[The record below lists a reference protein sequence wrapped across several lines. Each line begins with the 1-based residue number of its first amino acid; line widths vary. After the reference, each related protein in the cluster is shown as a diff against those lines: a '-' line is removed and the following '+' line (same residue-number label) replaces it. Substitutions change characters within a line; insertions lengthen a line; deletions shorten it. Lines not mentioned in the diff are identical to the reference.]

1 MQRLKRRFDFVSIF
15 RYTIRKE
22 DKMELSVETYNVIYC
37 GVCVLLGAAFCFFGY
52 KLLRLLMAAAG
63 FVAGFSLG
71 KMYIETTSE
80 TTTLLICILVGL
92 AGAALMYFVYSIG
105 VFAAGAGMG
114 ASIAKIVL
122 PMLAI
127 PQGGGF
133 AIVLTIVLGLLGGI
147 LALVIKRTIIII
159 STAFVGAEVTVNG
172 VVMIATGSA
181 ASLDISSAEKMLD
194 GLKSISIT
202 DKDVYFVAAIALA
215 VVGILVQYFK
225 TAAKK

>member
-1 MQRLKRRFDFVSIF
+1 
-15 RYTIRKE
+15 
-22 DKMELSVETYNVIYC
+22 
-37 GVCVLLGAAFCFFGY
+37 
-52 KLLRLLMAAAG
+52 
-63 FVAGFSLG
+63 
-71 KMYIETTSE
+71 
-80 TTTLLICILVGL
+80 
-92 AGAALMYFVYSIG
+92 
-105 VFAAGAGMG
+105 MG

-181 ASLDISSAEKMLD
+181 EKMLD

>member
-1 MQRLKRRFDFVSIF
+1 
-15 RYTIRKE
+15 
-22 DKMELSVETYNVIYC
+22 MELSVETYNVIYC

-71 KMYIETTSE
+71 MMYIETTSE
-80 TTTLLICILVGL
+80 TLLICILVGL

>member
-1 MQRLKRRFDFVSIF
+1 
-15 RYTIRKE
+15 
-22 DKMELSVETYNVIYC
+22 
-37 GVCVLLGAAFCFFGY
+37 
-52 KLLRLLMAAAG
+52 
-63 FVAGFSLG
+63 
-71 KMYIETTSE
+71 
-80 TTTLLICILVGL
+80 
-92 AGAALMYFVYSIG
+92 
-105 VFAAGAGMG
+105 
-114 ASIAKIVL
+114 
-122 PMLAI
+122 MLAI

-172 VVMIATGSA
+172 AVMIATGSA